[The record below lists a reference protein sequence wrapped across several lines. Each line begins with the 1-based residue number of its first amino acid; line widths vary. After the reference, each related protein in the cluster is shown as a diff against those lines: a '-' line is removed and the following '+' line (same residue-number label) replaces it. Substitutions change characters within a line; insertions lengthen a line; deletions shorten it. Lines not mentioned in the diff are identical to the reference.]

1 LKKIAKFRY
10 CQISIQFFFSKW
22 FELKPLFLHPI
33 LFFNLKILVTMQLI
47 DGKILSDTI
56 KNEIKLETENLILRG
71 GKKPHLAA
79 VLLGN
84 NPASEAYVGNKIKSC
99 EQVGFNSTLIRRDV
113 NVTQAEVL
121 EIVKQLNNNPD
132 IDGFI
137 VQLPLPKHID
147 ETAITLAIDPTK
159 DVDGFH
165 PVNFGCMA
173 QGLPCYLPATPAGI
187 LQMLKRYDIDT
198 VGKDCV
204 VVGRSNIVGT
214 PMSIL
219 LSRKGWDCTV
229 TLAHS
234 RTKDLEKVC
243 KKADIL
249 IAAIG
254 IAHFIK
260 PNMVKKGAVVIDVG
274 MNRIED
280 ATKKSGFRLVG
291 DVDFDKVAP
300 KCSYITPVPGG
311 VGQMTVTSLMLNT
324 LQAAKNKISL

>member
-1 LKKIAKFRY
+1 M
-10 CQISIQFFFSKW
+10 QI
-22 FELKPLFLHPI
+22 
-33 LFFNLKILVTMQLI
+33 I

-56 KNEIKLETENLILRG
+56 KGEIKIEVEQMLMSPSNSLSQMG
-71 GKKPHLAA
+71 GKRPHLAA
-79 VLLGN
+79 VLVGN
-84 NPASEAYVGNKIKSC
+84 NPASEAYVGNKIRSC
-99 EQVGFNSTLIRRDV
+99 EQVGFNSTLIRRDI
-113 NVTQAEVL
+113 NVTQAELL
-121 EIVKQLNNNPD
+121 EIVKDLNDNPD

-147 ETAITLAIDPTK
+147 ETAVTIAIDPKK

-165 PVNFGCMA
+165 PVNFGRMA
-173 QGLPCYLPATPAGI
+173 QGLPAYLPATPFGI
-187 LQMLKRYDIDT
+187 LEMLKRYNIDT

-229 TLAHS
+229 TMAHS
-234 RTKDLEKVC
+234 RTKNLTEVC
-243 KKADIL
+243 KRADII

-254 IAHFIK
+254 VAHFIK
-260 PNMVKKGAVVIDVG
+260 ADMVKEGAVVIDVG

-280 ATKKSGFRLVG
+280 PTKKSGFRLVG
-291 DVDFDKVAP
+291 DVDFDNVAP
-300 KCSYITPVPGG
+300 KCSFITPVPGG

-324 LQAAKNKISL
+324 LKAAKNGVFK